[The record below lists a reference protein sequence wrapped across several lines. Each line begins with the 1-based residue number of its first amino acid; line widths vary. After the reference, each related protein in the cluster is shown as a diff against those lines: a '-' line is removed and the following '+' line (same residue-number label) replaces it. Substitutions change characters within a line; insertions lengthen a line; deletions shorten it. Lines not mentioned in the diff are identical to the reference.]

1 MIHTELIQEPLI
13 RSLAAPSA
21 WPFAVEAVELMET
34 HISWVLL
41 AGEYAYKI
49 KKPVDFGFLDFSTLE
64 KRKHF
69 CEEELRINR
78 RLAPDIYLQVVAI
91 SGTPEQ
97 PELEGQG
104 EAFEY
109 AVKMRRFPADGL
121 LCHRPGELSSE
132 LMDRLARQ
140 IADFHGRI
148 DSCPQDEPWGAPD
161 LVLHPMVENFRHIDQ
176 LEHDPDLEAQLERLE
191 AWTRQSHARL
201 ADTIAARKRDGFV
214 RECHGDMHLGNITLV
229 DGRTLIFDAI
239 EFNPALRWIDLMNEI
254 AFLTMDLDEKGRPE
268 LAQRVLNRYLEQ
280 SGDYEGLC
288 LLRFYQVYRA
298 MVRAKV
304 TALRLG
310 QGDLEAE
317 EREQLGMEFR
327 KYLQLAE
334 RYTHGGASGIVI
346 THGASG
352 SGKSRA
358 ARKLVMEIPAI
369 QLRSDVERKRLAGLD
384 AQARTQ
390 AEVEGGIYSET
401 FTRRTYDRLLELAE
415 AITAA
420 GFVAVAD
427 ATFLRREQRRIFQE
441 LAQRLDA
448 PFLIL
453 EMQTPEAVLRERVRA
468 RLEMGKDPSEAD
480 EAVLS
485 RQLEQMEPLEIE
497 ERACTLSMVPDQP
510 LPMAELKERL
520 GFS

>member
-1 MIHTELIQEPLI
+1 MIHKELIQEPLI
-13 RSLAAPSA
+13 RSLVSPEA
-21 WPFAVEAVELMET
+21 WPFAVEAVELVET

-41 AGEYAYKI
+41 VGEYAYKI

-97 PELEGQG
+97 PELEGPG

-121 LCHRPGELSSE
+121 LSHRPGELTPE
-132 LMDRLARQ
+132 LMDQLALQ

-148 DSCPQDEPWGAPD
+148 DICPRDEPWGAPD

-191 AWTRQSHARL
+191 AWTRQNHTRL
-201 ADTIAARKRDGFV
+201 TDTIAARKRDGFV
-214 RECHGDMHLGNITLV
+214 RECHGDMHLGNITLL
-229 DGRTLIFDAI
+229 DGQTLIFDAI

-280 SGDYEGLC
+280 SGDYEGLA

-310 QGDLEAE
+310 QHDLEAE
-317 EREQLGMEFR
+317 EREQQGTEFR

-334 RYTHGGASGIVI
+334 RYTHDGAPGIII

-352 SGKSRA
+352 SGKSVA
-358 ARKLVMEIPAI
+358 ARKLVMEISAI

-384 AQARTQ
+384 ARARTHT
-390 AEVEGGIYSET
+390 EVEQGIYSDA
-401 FTRRTYDRLLELAE
+401 FTRRTYRRLAELAE
-415 AITAA
+415 MIVAA
-420 GFVAVAD
+420 GFVALID
-427 ATFLRREQRRIFQE
+427 ATFLRREQRYAFQE

-453 EMQTPEAVLRERVRA
+453 EMQTPEALLRERVRS
-468 RLEMGKDPSEAD
+468 RLEKGKDPSEAD
-480 EAVLS
+480 ETVLS
-485 RQLEQMEPLEIE
+485 SQLEQMEPLAGE
-497 ERACTLSMVPDQP
+497 ESSYALSLVPDQP
-510 LPMAELKERL
+510 LPLSDLKRRL
-520 GFS
+520 LIS